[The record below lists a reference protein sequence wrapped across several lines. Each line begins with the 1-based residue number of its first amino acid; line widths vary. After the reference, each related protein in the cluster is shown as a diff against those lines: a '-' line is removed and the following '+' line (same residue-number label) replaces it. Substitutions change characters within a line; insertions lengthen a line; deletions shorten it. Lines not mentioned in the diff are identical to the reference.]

1 MTMANKARAPL
12 DFVNP
17 EAAEAARTGT
27 LNIEMEE
34 VRFPSPSLYDA
45 VDRRTCLRAAR
56 RIRK

>member
-34 VRFPSPSLYDA
+34 VRFPSPS
-45 VDRRTCLRAAR
+45 R
-56 RIRK
+56 

>member
-27 LNIEMEE
+27 LNMEIIVKE
-34 VRFPSPSLYDA
+34 NF
-45 VDRRTCLRAAR
+45 
-56 RIRK
+56 RIRYLSLI